1 MKRNVTISLD
11 VEVSVEVQKKNLKI
25 SKIVNDY
32 LRSYLEVKAYED
44 DEIESKFNDF
54 KLQMEALESVKNER
68 KADRIKKETEEI
80 VIL

>member
-44 DEIESKFNDF
+44 DEIESKINDF